1 MAVFGSQAV
10 THKDG
15 TLILQGWD
23 PHNEE
28 EETPEYL
35 TLSESTYRKCHVMT
49 QWEGTISKSGR
60 KVSPETNPTHPLTL
74 DF

>member
-49 QWEGTISKSGR
+49 Q
-60 KVSPETNPTHPLTL
+60 
-74 DF
+74 